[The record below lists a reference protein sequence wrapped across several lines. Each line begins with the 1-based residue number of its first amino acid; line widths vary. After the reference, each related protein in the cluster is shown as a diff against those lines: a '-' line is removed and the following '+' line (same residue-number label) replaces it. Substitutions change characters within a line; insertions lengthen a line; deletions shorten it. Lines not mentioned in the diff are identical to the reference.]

1 MGNEVDH
8 DTLLT
13 MLAEAHA
20 RVDAKIHEHSQLLK
34 AAAKAD
40 WDKPATDRANEALN
54 EMLAAHKEFQHL
66 LERAEQQLVAEGYVF
81 PPEPTPVPP
90 QVDRLWREEL
100 EREKVAVNAYIEDAL
115 ADGLDFL
122 ISRLPQ
128 DWWKEQN
135 QRREDFGHEHLR
147 ESVVLFG
154 SVSESHLASPI
165 HQYAYALMLA
175 RDNLAG
181 RENYDIYSG
190 AFLVPFIAKLCSLID
205 PLREAKS
212 GFDKLDELR
221 LAPSGEIP
229 SRLYELIVG
238 GRCVLMG
245 RDVEFLPADPA
256 EVTPDLR
263 ILNLGFPAVVECKM
277 QSRLSAHEK
286 LEFVTMQELFSA
298 LAMGP
303 HRLIGILSI
312 VSTVPLEDVGIK
324 ALLEASLKCVG
335 GIDPYQSI
343 IEAWGT
349 ISFAPLDPTIELRE
363 PTRIYSPDFLEAVFG
378 WDFETTDYDGI
389 CALIRNNRSITVLRA
404 ELPFCLRWRSE
415 AEKSLDRKARSLASQ
430 LSEAF
435 YQVPVGEAGFV
446 YVAYEETHRAAI
458 ADCRTQK
465 FLDQIAQWEIR
476 KRGINPQLVV
486 LNRLFLSASH
496 EGRPNLVENAIY
508 TTFGRGNSWGEEM
521 PISVFIDPSAKPKDT
536 AD

>member
-1 MGNEVDH
+1 MGPEVDH
-8 DTLLT
+8 DALLT
-13 MLAEAHA
+13 MLAEAHG

-34 AAAKAD
+34 AAAKAG
-40 WDKPATDRANEALN
+40 WEQSAAERANEALS
-54 EMLAAHKEFQHL
+54 EMMNAHKDFQDL
-66 LERAEQQLVAEGYVF
+66 LERAEQQLIAEGYVL
-81 PPEPTPVPP
+81 PPEPPIAPP
-90 QVDRLWREEL
+90 QIDRLWREDL
-100 EREKVAVNAYIEDAL
+100 EREKVPINAYIEDAL

-128 DWWKEQN
+128 GWWKEQN
-135 QRREDFGHEHLR
+135 QLREGAGDEHLR
-147 ESVVLFG
+147 ESVMLFG
-154 SVSESHLASPI
+154 SVSESPLASPI

-175 RDNLAG
+175 GDNLEG
-181 RENYDIYSG
+181 RKNYDIYSR

-205 PLREAKS
+205 PLREAKN
-212 GFDKLDELR
+212 GFDKLDELK

-229 SRLYELIVG
+229 SRLYELVVG
-238 GRCVLMG
+238 GRCVLIG
-245 RDVEFLPADPA
+245 RDVEFLAADPA
-256 EVTPDLR
+256 EVSPDLR
-263 ILNLGFPAVVECKM
+263 IHNLGFPTVVECKM

-286 LEFVTMQELFSA
+286 LEFVTMRELFSA

-312 VSTVPLEDVGIK
+312 VSTIPLEDVGIK
-324 ALLEASLKCVG
+324 TLLEASLKCVG

-343 IEAWGT
+343 TEAWGT
-349 ISFAPLDPTIELRE
+349 ISFAPLDPTIDLSE
-363 PTRIYSPDFLEAVFG
+363 PTRIYSPDFLEEVFG
-378 WDFETTDYDGI
+378 WNFETTDYDGI

-435 YQVPVGEAGFV
+435 HQVPVGEAGFV
-446 YVAYEETHRAAI
+446 YVAYEETHRAAV
-458 ADCRTQK
+458 ADRRTQK

-508 TTFGRGNSWGEEM
+508 TTFGRGNSWREEM
-521 PISVFIDPSAKPKDT
+521 PISVFIDPSAKPKDA